1 MKNDPCSCECN
12 LCNCVRSLKK
22 KIRTSTGFEPMISRC
37 RCGVIVGIVIFILK
51 SGCKPGLG
59 SGVWY
64 YCTSNLKFSCY
75 FRHLIS
81 DISLVIIIRV
91 RSGEGHDIA
100 ILSTI

>member
-37 RCGVIVGIVIFILK
+37 RCDVIVGIVIFILK
-51 SGCKPGLG
+51 AGCKPGLG

-64 YCTSNLKFSCY
+64 YCTSNLKFSCC